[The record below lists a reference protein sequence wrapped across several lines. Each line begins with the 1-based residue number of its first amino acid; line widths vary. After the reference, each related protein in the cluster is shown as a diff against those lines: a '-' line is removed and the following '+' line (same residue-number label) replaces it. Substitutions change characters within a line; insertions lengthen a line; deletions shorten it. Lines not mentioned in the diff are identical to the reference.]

1 MDCISLFYFNTFTKK
16 IKIMSKPIKE
26 TPILQGKDAKTFMK
40 NMSESSFKKIEQS
53 VRERMKLNYNKL
65 KAISQF

>member
-1 MDCISLFYFNTFTKK
+1 
-16 IKIMSKPIKE
+16 MSKPIKE